1 MDLNDKVAI
10 VTGSAR
16 GIGRAIA
23 DKMATYGA
31 TVVVCDLNIDNVQRT
46 ASELSEAHPD
56 TEFGAFQVDVTQRES
71 LDRLASDSADL
82 FGQIDILVNNAGII
96 GVSGWENRDTPSEE
110 DWDQIYE
117 VNVKGV
123 AKASDAVAEYMKGRN
138 YGKIVNIASVAG
150 RQGAPGNPAYNASK
164 ASVISLTQAYALG
177 LAPFNINVN
186 AICPGSLW
194 TNMWERIAVR
204 NINLD
209 EDLSGMTPREAF
221 DQSIQA
227 RMPLGREQTPEDI
240 GNLAVFLA
248 SDLSLNIS
256 GQAINVTGGSRMD

>member
-23 DKMATYGA
+23 DRMAAYGA
-31 TVVVCDLNIDNVQRT
+31 TVVINDLRIDDVQRT
-46 ASELSEAHPD
+46 ASELRAAHPEATFD
-56 TEFGAFQVDVTQRES
+56 TAEVDVTQSES
-71 LDRLASDSADL
+71 AERLAQQVFDAH
-82 FGQIDILVNNAGII
+82 GQIDILVNNAGII
-96 GVSGWENRDTPSEE
+96 GAPGWESRDRSSED
-110 DWDQIYE
+110 DWDQIYA

-123 AKASDAVAEYMKGRN
+123 AKVSDATAEFMKTRR

-150 RQGAPGNPAYNASK
+150 RQGGPGNSPYCVSK
-164 ASVISLTQAYALG
+164 AGVISLTQAYALG
-177 LAPFNINVN
+177 LAPHNINVN

-194 TNMWERIAVR
+194 THMYDRILSRAK
-204 NINLD
+204 NLD
-209 EDLSGMTPREAF
+209 DSLGDLSTREIF
-221 DQSIQA
+221 DRSIGG

-248 SDLSLNIS
+248 SDLSLNIT
-256 GQAINVTGGSRMD
+256 GQAINVSGGAHMH

>member
-1 MDLNDKVAI
+1 MDLNDKVAV

-23 DKMATYGA
+23 DKMAAYGA
-31 TVVVCDLNIDNVQRT
+31 TVVICDLNIDSVRQT
-46 ASELSEAHPD
+46 ASELSQAHPD
-56 TEFGAFQVDVTQRES
+56 TEFGALQVDVTQRES
-71 LDRLASDSADL
+71 LDRLAGETVDL
-82 FGQIDILVNNAGII
+82 FEQIDILVNNAGII
-96 GVSGWENRDTPSEE
+96 GASGWENRDQPTEE
-110 DWDQIYE
+110 DWDQIYA

-123 AKASDAVAEYMKGRN
+123 AKASEAIAEHMKPRN

-150 RQGAPGNPAYNASK
+150 RQGGPGNPAYNASK

-177 LAPFNINVN
+177 LAPYNINVN

-209 EDLSGMTPREAF
+209 DSQSDLTPKEHF
-221 DQSIQA
+221 DRSIQA

-240 GNLAVFLA
+240 AHLAVFLA
-248 SDLSLNIS
+248 SDISLNIT

>member
-1 MDLNDKVAI
+1 MDLNDKVAV

-23 DKMATYGA
+23 DRMAAYGA
-31 TVVVCDLNIDNVQRT
+31 TVVICDLNIENVQRT

-71 LDRLASDSADL
+71 LDRLARDTADL
-82 FGQIDILVNNAGII
+82 FDQIDILVNNAGII
-96 GVSGWENRDTPSEE
+96 GASGWEDRDLPSEE
-110 DWDQIYE
+110 DWDQIYA

-123 AKASDAVAEYMKGRN
+123 AKASDAISVYMKERN
-138 YGKIVNIASVAG
+138 YGKIVNIASVAA
-150 RQGAPGNPAYNASK
+150 RQGSPGNPAYSASK
-164 ASVISLTQAYALG
+164 ASVVSLTQGYALG

-204 NINLD
+204 NINL
-209 EDLSGMTPREAF
+209 EETQAGLTPREHF

-227 RMPLGREQTPEDI
+227 RMPFGREQTPEDI

-248 SDLSLNIS
+248 SDLSLNIT

>member
-1 MDLNDKVAI
+1 MDLNDRVAVI
-10 VTGSAR
+10 TGSAR

-23 DKMATYGA
+23 DKMAAYGA
-31 TVVVCDLNIDNVQRT
+31 SVVISDLNIDDVDRT
-46 ASELSEAHPD
+46 KSELQSSHPD
-56 TEFGAFQVDVTQRES
+56 TTFGAVQADVTQRES
-71 LDRLASDSADL
+71 VERLARQVVES
-82 FGQIDILVNNAGII
+82 FGRIDILVNNAGII
-96 GVSGWENRDTPSEE
+96 AAPGWENRDRLDES
-110 DWDQIYE
+110 DWDQIYA

-123 AKASDAVAEYMKGRN
+123 AKASDAVSEFMKERR

-150 RQGAPGNPAYNASK
+150 RQGAPGNEAYGASK

-177 LAPFNINVN
+177 LAPYNINVN

-194 TNMWERIAVR
+194 THMWNRIATR

-209 EDLSGMTPREAF
+209 DDLTEMTPKQFF
-221 DQSIQA
+221 DRSVQA

-240 GNLAVFLA
+240 ANLSVFLA
-248 SDLSLNIS
+248 SDLSLNIT

>member
-23 DKMATYGA
+23 DRMAAYGA
-31 TVVVCDLNIDNVQRT
+31 TVVISDLRIDDVQRT
-46 ASELSEAHPD
+46 VSELRADHPEA
-56 TEFGAFQVDVTQRES
+56 TFGVAEVDVTQSES
-71 LDRLASDSADL
+71 AEGLANQVVETH
-82 FGQIDILVNNAGII
+82 GQIDILVNNAGII
-96 GVSGWENRDTPSEE
+96 GAPGWESRDRSSED
-110 DWDQIYE
+110 DWDQIYA

-123 AKASDAVAEYMKGRN
+123 AKVSDAVAEYMKPRR

-150 RQGAPGNPAYNASK
+150 RQGGPGNTPYCVSK
-164 ASVISLTQAYALG
+164 AGVISLTQAYALG
-177 LAPFNINVN
+177 LAPHNINVN

-194 TNMWERIAVR
+194 THMYNRILTRAK
-204 NINLD
+204 NLD
-209 EDLSGMTPREAF
+209 DSLGDSTTRDIF
-221 DQSIQA
+221 DRSVRD

-248 SDLSLNIS
+248 SDLSLNIT
-256 GQAINVTGGSRMD
+256 GQSINVSGGAHMH

>member
-23 DKMATYGA
+23 DKMALYGA
-31 TVVVCDLNIDNVQRT
+31 TVVICDLNIENVRQT
-46 ASELSEAHPD
+46 ASELSQAHPN
-56 TEFGAFQVDVTQRES
+56 TEFGALQVDVTQQES
-71 LDRLASDSADL
+71 LDRLASEVVDL
-82 FGQIDILVNNAGII
+82 FEQIDILVNNAGII
-96 GVSGWENRDTPSEE
+96 GAAGWENRDRPIED
-110 DWDQIYE
+110 DWDQIYA

-123 AKASDAVAEYMKGRN
+123 AKASDAISEYMKTRN

-150 RQGAPGNPAYNASK
+150 RQGGPGNPAYNASK

-194 TNMWERIAVR
+194 TDMWERIAVR

-209 EDLSGMTPREAF
+209 DGQSGITPREHF
-221 DQSIQA
+221 DRSIQA

-240 GNLAVFLA
+240 AHLAVFLA
-248 SDLSLNIS
+248 SDLSLNIT

>member
-23 DKMATYGA
+23 DRMAAYGA
-31 TVVVCDLNIDNVQRT
+31 TVVISDLRIDDVHST
-46 ASELSEAHPD
+46 ASELRAAHP
-56 TEFGAFQVDVTQRES
+56 GATFDVAEVDVTQTES
-71 LDRLASDSADL
+71 AERLAKQI
-82 FGQIDILVNNAGII
+82 FETHGRIDILVNNAGII
-96 GVSGWENRDTPSEE
+96 GAPGWEQRDRSNED
-110 DWDQIYE
+110 DWDQIYA

-123 AKASDAVAEYMKGRN
+123 AKVSDAAAEFMKPRK

-150 RQGAPGNPAYNASK
+150 RQGGPGNPPYNVSK

-177 LAPFNINVN
+177 LAPHNINVN

-194 TNMWERIAVR
+194 THMYNRILTRAK
-204 NINLD
+204 NLD
-209 EDLSGMTPREAF
+209 DSLGDLSTREIF
-221 DQSIQA
+221 DRSNRD

-248 SDLSLNIS
+248 SDLSLNIT

>member
-16 GIGRAIA
+16 GIGRATV

-31 TVVVCDLNIDNVQRT
+31 TVVVTDLNIDNVEQT
-46 ASELSEAHPD
+46 VSELRAAHPGTSFD
-56 TEFGAFQVDVTQRES
+56 ALEIDVTRRDSVEHVARTVAES
-71 LDRLASDSADL
+71 HGR
-82 FGQIDILVNNAGII
+82 IDILVNNAGII
-96 GVSGWENRDTPSEE
+96 GAPGWENRDTPSED

-123 AKASDAVAEYMKGRN
+123 AKASDAVAEFMKARR

-150 RQGAPGNPAYNASK
+150 RQGTPGNPAYNASK
-164 ASVISLTQAYALG
+164 AGVISLTQAYALG
-177 LAPFNINVN
+177 LAPYNINVN

-194 TNMWERIAVR
+194 TPMWDRIATR
-204 NINLD
+204 TINLD
-209 EDLSGMTPREAF
+209 DSLSDMTPRAFF

-240 GNLAVFLA
+240 GNLSVFLA
-248 SDLSLNIS
+248 SELAVNIT